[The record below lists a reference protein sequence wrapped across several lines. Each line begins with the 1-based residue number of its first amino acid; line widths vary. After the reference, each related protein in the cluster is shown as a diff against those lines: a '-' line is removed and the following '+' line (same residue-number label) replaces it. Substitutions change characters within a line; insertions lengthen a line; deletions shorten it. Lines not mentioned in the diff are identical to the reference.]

1 MTLPAGYFE
10 AMYQA
15 AAGRAADLTHVRVEQ
30 RDITREWPGGR
41 FDLIVLSEILYYF
54 GAHDLEQVLKR
65 AATALD
71 PEGTLLAGH
80 HLHLRA
86 VGRGDPE
93 GLWRISLEAVDGWT
107 LRADA
112 DAAEDKGPFARLLG
126 TP

>member
-71 PEGTLLAGH
+71 PEGTLLAVH
-80 HLHLRA
+80 
-86 VGRGDPE
+86 
-93 GLWRISLEAVDGWT
+93 WRHPVAEYPGPATTSIACSRRSPGW
-107 LRADA
+107 
-112 DAAEDKGPFARLLG
+112 LG
-126 TP
+126 